1 MAFTVQEFE
10 NIANAA
16 IDYHFDR
23 GKVKSQ
29 TIQDKPFLS
38 AMMAKAKTFPGGQG
52 NITVRVKGI
61 YTTTIQGFEHDDAV
75 SYSNP
80 ANIKTAVYPWKLI
93 HAGIN
98 FTAHEMAKNGI
109 SISNTTTGEGE
120 STHSQAEMTQ
130 LADLLQ
136 DKLEDFSEGWDRS
149 FNLML
154 WKDGTQDAKQVP
166 GLQSIVLDAPT
177 SAVVVGGIDQSSNSW
192 WRNRAVLG
200 ISTASAANQTLVQTL
215 QNEIR
220 QLRRYGGRPNLWL
233 AGSSFL
239 DWFEQELRAKGN
251 YTLEGWD
258 KGGAIDASVADLAFK
273 GIAIK
278 YDPTLDDLGRQ
289 KYAYVLD
296 TRTIFP
302 MVISGEDMKK
312 HSPARPE
319 NKYVF
324 YRAMTWFG
332 GLICNQRNANGVYSI
347 A

>member
-29 TIQDKPFLS
+29 TIQDKPFLA
-38 AMMAKAKTFPGGQG
+38 AMMSKAKSFPGGQAQ
-52 NITVRVKGI
+52 ITVRVKGI
-61 YTTTIQGFEHDDAV
+61 YTTTIQGFEHDDTV
-75 SYSNP
+75 SYANP

-109 SISNTTTGEGE
+109 SVVDSLNGENT
-120 STHSQAEMTQ
+120 STHSDAEKTQ

-154 WKDGTQDAKQVP
+154 YKDGTQDAKQVP
-166 GLQSIVLDAPT
+166 GLQSIVLDVPS
-177 SAVVVGGIDQSSNSW
+177 SATVVGGIDQSSNTW
-192 WRNRAVLG
+192 WRNRANLG

-239 DWFEQELRAKGN
+239 DWFEQELRSKGN

-258 KGGAIDASVADLAFK
+258 KGGTIDASVADLAFK

-278 YDPTLDDLGRQ
+278 YDPTLDDLGRA

-312 HSPARPE
+312 HAPARPE

>member
-16 IDYHFDR
+16 IDFHFDR

-29 TIQDKPFLS
+29 TIQDKPFLA
-38 AMMAKAKTFPGGQG
+38 AMMAKSKTFPGGQAQ
-52 NITVRVKGI
+52 ITVRVKGI

-98 FTAHEMAKNGI
+98 FTSHEMAKNGV
-109 SISNTTTGEGE
+109 SVVDSLNGENTT
-120 STHSQAEMTQ
+120 THSQAEMTQ

-154 WKDGTQDAKQVP
+154 YKDGTQDAKQVP
-166 GLQSIVLDAPT
+166 GLQSIVLDSPS
-177 SAVVVGGIDQSSNSW
+177 SATVVGGIDQSSNSW
-192 WRNRAVLG
+192 WRNRASLA

-258 KGGAIDASVADLAFK
+258 KGSAIDASVADLAFK

-302 MVISGEDMKK
+302 MVIDGEDMKK
-312 HSPARPE
+312 HAPARPE

>member
-16 IDYHFDR
+16 IDFHFAR

-29 TIQDKPFLS
+29 TIQDKPFLA
-38 AMMAKAKTFPGGQG
+38 AMRAKSKTFPGGQAQ
-52 NITVRVKGI
+52 ITVRVKGI
-61 YTTTIQGFEHDDAV
+61 YTTQIQGFEHDDPV
-75 SYSNP
+75 GYSNP

-109 SISNTTTGEGE
+109 SFSDTSTGSGE
-120 STHSQAEMTQ
+120 SRHSDREATA
-130 LADLLQ
+130 LADLLE

-149 FNLML
+149 FNHML
-154 WKDGTQDAKQVP
+154 WRDGSADAKQVP
-166 GLQSIVLDAPT
+166 GITSFILDNPA
-177 SAVVVGGIDQSSNSW
+177 SATVVGGIDQSSNTW
-192 WRNRAVLG
+192 WRNRASLA
-200 ISTASAANQTLVQTL
+200 ISTASAANQLLVQTM

-233 AGSSFL
+233 AGSSFM

-251 YTLEGWD
+251 YTLDGWD
-258 KGGAIDASVADLAFK
+258 KGGPIDASVADLAFK

-278 YDPTLDDLGRQ
+278 YDPTLDDLSKA

-302 MVISGEDMKK
+302 MVIEGEDMKK